1 MDKDSAQILKAA
13 MGEEVAPKPARKTIP
28 PPISVDHWT
37 PAVLLERAKYLREIA
52 RHGDGL
58 GSEVLH
64 EYPRHFSV
72 LTFRDRTGESEIHEK
87 FADMFY
93 ILAGST
99 TLVTGGKLV
108 NARGVG
114 PGEIRGDAI
123 EGGTQQEL
131 RVGDVAHVPAGT
143 PHHMV
148 VSGEKTVT
156 YFVMK
161 NQESD

>member
-1 MDKDSAQILKAA
+1 MEKDSAQILKAA
-13 MGEEVAPKPARKTIP
+13 IGEEVAPKPARTAIP
-28 PPISVDHWT
+28 VDHWT
-37 PAVLLERAKYLREIA
+37 PAILLERAKYLREIA

-58 GSEVLH
+58 GSEILR
-64 EYPRHFSV
+64 EYPLHFSV
-72 LTFRDRTGESEIHEK
+72 LTFRDRTGESEIHEG

-99 TLVTGGKLV
+99 TLVTGGKIV
-108 NARGVG
+108 NARLVG
-114 PGEIRGDAI
+114 PGETRGDAI
-123 EGGTQQEL
+123 EGGTHQEL

-148 VSGEKTVT
+148 VSSDKTVT

-161 NQESD
+161 NQESA